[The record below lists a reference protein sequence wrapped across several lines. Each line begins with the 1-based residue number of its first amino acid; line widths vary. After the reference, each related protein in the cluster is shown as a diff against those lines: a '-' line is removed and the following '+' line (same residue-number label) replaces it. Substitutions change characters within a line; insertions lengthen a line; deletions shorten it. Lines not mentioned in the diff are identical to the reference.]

1 MASPKISPLSFHAQF
16 LDVNPGSRVIE
27 ERFVGSVHAF
37 RMHAAIIQLP
47 IHKWQ
52 KPWVHQR
59 VILLIAH
66 SAEETKLRLQLEGR
80 IKPGEHILQIIA
92 VGA

>member
-1 MASPKISPLSFHAQF
+1 VATPKISPLSFHAQF
-16 LDVNPGSRVIE
+16 IDVNSDSRVK
-27 ERFVGSVHAF
+27 ERFVGSAHAF